1 MGTIIKEKVKA
12 LEKKLGFN
20 FKEMGELAE
29 KSPEEFERRKKEIFQ
44 REFPGVSEEKIDE
57 FLSRVKGNSQDPI
70 DSVVGNLVDVCRG
83 IQKQNEFSSQC
94 VEKLVSYIP
103 TDEYWRDLVQ
113 GLDFFMKKVNEIL
126 VKQAWQEAQKIPKH
140 NKN

>member
-1 MGTIIKEKVKA
+1 MGTIIEKEVKT

-29 KSPEEFERRKKEIFQ
+29 KSSEEFERRKKEIFM
-44 REFPGVSEEKIDE
+44 REFPDLSEEKIDE
-57 FLSRVKGNSQDPI
+57 FLSKVRGDNKDPI
-70 DSVVGNLVDVCRG
+70 DSLVGNLVDVCSG
-83 IQKQNEFSSQC
+83 IKKQNEFSAQC

-113 GLDFFMKKVNEIL
+113 GLDFFMNKVNEIL
-126 VKQAWQEAQKIPKH
+126 VKQAWQEAQKIPKN